1 MNDLHHI
8 HDLLDASAAR
18 RAAET
23 AVRTEEGSI
32 TYGRLA
38 EDSRR
43 LATWMRE
50 TGVRR
55 GDRVVILLPNSIPV
69 LVAALAASRIG
80 AIFCIVNYATK
91 AYNLQH
97 ILGDCTPTLVFTNR
111 ERWAQED
118 FTSVRRHLLLEDDYA
133 NALAAPPLTDRSPAI
148 TIDPCFLIYTSGS
161 TSKPKAVVA
170 GHRNVL
176 FAAWAIQQRLQ
187 YRESDVV
194 GNFLPLGFDFGLY
207 QAFLSWQVGATLA
220 LGREEHV
227 GPQLVKKMRDWG
239 ITGMPIVPSL
249 ANVLI
254 RMASRTGEPL
264 PALRFL
270 TNSGAHLPNTYIADL
285 KRSFAQCEVFVM
297 FGLTECKRVAILL
310 PEEYATKSSSVGRPL
325 PQTECII
332 IGPDGEELPR
342 GQQGELVVRG
352 PNVMLG
358 YWNAP
363 EQTAQRYK
371 VWGRRLEVALFT
383 GDVCSMDDDGYLYFH
398 GRNDDI
404 YKQRGHRVST
414 IEVEGA
420 ACCVAGVTQAAVI
433 PHRDDSG
440 ATLVLVGEAS
450 AETALRGLRERLEDF
465 KLPTRVVKYGQALP
479 VTPNQKV
486 DKKALSRLLEEGV
499 LS

>member
-8 HDLLDASAAR
+8 HELLDASAAR
-18 RAAET
+18 LPTKT
-23 AVRTEEGSI
+23 AVLTEEGSI
-32 TYGRLA
+32 TYGQLA

-50 TGVRR
+50 SGVCR
-55 GDRVVILLPNSIPV
+55 GDRVVVLLPNGIPV
-69 LVAALAASRIG
+69 LVAALAASRLG

-97 ILGDCTPTLVFTNR
+97 ILQDCGPTLVFTNR

-118 FTSVRRHLLLEDDYA
+118 FATVRSHLLLEEGYPR
-133 NALAAPPLTDRSPAI
+133 ALEAPPIAERSPAI
-148 TIDPCFLIYTSGS
+148 TLDPCFLIYTSGS

-176 FAAWAIQQRLQ
+176 FAAWAIQQRLR
-187 YRESDVV
+187 YRESDIV

-220 LGREEHV
+220 LGREDHV
-227 GPQLVKKMRDWG
+227 GPPLVKKMRDWG

-254 RMASRTGEPL
+254 RMASRSNEPL

-270 TNSGAHLPNTYIADL
+270 TNSGAHLPSSYIADL
-285 KRSFAQCEVFVM
+285 KRQFAQCEVFVM

-310 PEEYATKSSSVGRPL
+310 PEEYEHKSASVGRPL
-325 PQTECII
+325 TQTECII
-332 IGPDGEELPR
+332 IGSDGEEVPR
-342 GQQGELVVRG
+342 GEHGELVVRG

-363 EQTAQRYK
+363 EQTAKRYR
-371 VWGRRLEVALFT
+371 VLGPRFEVALFT
-383 GDVCSMDDDGYLYFH
+383 GDVCSMDKDGYLYFH

-420 ACCVAGVTQAAVI
+420 ACCIAGVVQAAVI

-450 AETALRGLRERLEDF
+450 TEMALRGLRERLEDF
-465 KLPTRVVKYGQALP
+465 KVPTRVVKYGQALP

-486 DKKALSRLLEEGV
+486 DKKALVRLLEEGI
-499 LS
+499 LA